1 MNSQMNTNTYASRKF
16 SLPPMNYNLMPVNS
30 TAALC
35 HIRCLCSGGGDGDGV
50 VPSSISPTL
59 CGFILSLNDKLLQRH
74 ANGKPSIFGYL
85 PAPASIAITKQVIGD
100 DEYYFKRT
108 TAECDVDFIWL
119 DRKNNMILFWAKN
132 NFSIS
137 KAMNAIRWRINK
149 ISTLAEDEA
158 EAKAYA
164 YVFQPPPSMMAPSE
178 AAPACEDISD
188 DDEMPPLMNHDGTIY
203 VENAEELMKRLDS
216 QSISYLTCPG
226 GGVYLRDE
234 ESSCRR
240 TLSMGSFPD
249 YEAPGLPE

>member
-1 MNSQMNTNTYASRKF
+1 MNSQMNANASRKF
-16 SLPPMNYNLMPVNS
+16 SLKPMNYNLTPVNS

-35 HIRCLCSGGGDGDGV
+35 HIRHLCSGGGDGDC

-59 CGFILSLNDKLLQRH
+59 CGFILSLNEKLLQRH
-74 ANGKPSIFGYL
+74 ANGKPTIFGYL

-100 DEYYFKRT
+100 DGYYFKRT

-149 ISTLAEDEA
+149 ISTLAEDEE

-178 AAPACEDISD
+178 AAPPACEDISD
-188 DDEMPPLMNHDGTIY
+188 DDEMPPLLNPDGTIY
-203 VENAEELMKRLDS
+203 VENAADLMKRLDS

-234 ESSCRR
+234 GFSRCPV
-240 TLSMGSFPD
+240 SMGSVPD